1 MKKKDFIKEIYKD
14 KRTLFTFKE
23 IAMLVNET
31 DASRLRQRINYYVKT
46 NAIIN
51 IRRGIYAKE
60 DYNAEELACK
70 IYTPAY
76 LSLEYVL
83 QKAGVIFQYSEK
95 LTAISYLSRT
105 IVADKYN
112 VSYQK
117 IKNDILVN
125 PAGIIRQDNNIN
137 IASTE
142 RALLDT
148 LYLNKEYYFDVI
160 TGIDKLKIIELL
172 PVYRSK
178 NLQIRAEKILEL
190 KI

>member
-178 NLQIRAEKILEL
+178 NLQIRAEKILDF
-190 KI
+190 KM

>member
-160 TGIDKLKIIELL
+160 TGIDKRKIIELL
-172 PVYRSK
+172 TVYRSK